1 MLGYDGEDDVM
12 ITKLT
17 STMVRSPKFM
27 GDGAA
32 LAGFELGP
40 GHDGEEVSVN
50 ITLVVATIINIT
62 NIILIL
68 LIFLFT
74 IFISQLSSCVSFIF
88 LILSRAINLIF
99 IIIIIYIIDPHHNNF
114 MIINMS
120 TN

>member
-50 ITLVVATIINIT
+50 ITLVVVTIINIIH
-62 NIILIL
+62 IIHL
-68 LIFLFT
+68 LDGSNSKLYAGRNP
-74 IFISQLSSCVSFIF
+74 SF
-88 LILSRAINLIF
+88 
-99 IIIIIYIIDPHHNNF
+99 
-114 MIINMS
+114 
-120 TN
+120 

>member
-1 MLGYDGEDDVM
+1 MPH
-12 ITKLT
+12 
-17 STMVRSPKFM
+17 SPKFM

-50 ITLVVATIINIT
+50 ITLALVTIINIA

-74 IFISQLSSCVSFIF
+74 IFISQLSFLF
-88 LILSRAINLIF
+88 LILNRAINYIF
-99 IIIIIYIIDPHHNNF
+99 IIFIIYIIYPHQNNF

-120 TN
+120 TNWVVGCVNVGAGA